1 MVQRETVMNLRG
13 ITIIASLLTVISGCS
28 HVISNESRSLVDPTL
43 TYSMLKE
50 NPDAYIGKYVLVGGV
65 IAGTRNT
72 DTGSQLEVMQV
83 SLDGTGMPE
92 NTFRTEGRF
101 LAVSDSFLD
110 SMIYKKERLVTM
122 VGEVKG
128 KKIIALDEVDY
139 TYPLIAIREIYVWKT
154 HDYDKGY
161 PYPTPSPYYYDPYYY
176 GYWPGPSWYRPL
188 GPVYRRW

>member
-1 MVQRETVMNLRG
+1 MAQRETVMILRG
-13 ITIIASLLTVISGCS
+13 ITIIALLTAFLSGCS

-43 TYSMLKE
+43 TYAMLKE

-72 DTGSQLEVMQV
+72 GTGSQLEIMQV
-83 SLDGTGMPE
+83 SLDETGMPE

-110 SMIYKKERLVTM
+110 SMIYKKERLVTL

-128 KKIIALDEVDY
+128 KKNHTA
-139 TYPLIAIREIYVWKT
+139 
-154 HDYDKGY
+154 
-161 PYPTPSPYYYDPYYY
+161 
-176 GYWPGPSWYRPL
+176 
-188 GPVYRRW
+188 